1 MRYAHRN
8 LCRARAGHPRPR
20 PLAPGAGDVS
30 SCRMPVPSSIL
41 LLHGLGG
48 SGAGSVRLL
57 EERLRADGWS
67 GQVFLRPTLQAVHL
81 PTPGKPMERVFVQ
94 AWDEMHAFLGTR
106 VPHLTVGFS
115 FGGLLAAFAPSPLRL
130 SVCAPWAALPA
141 DALQKANKPFEMMVY
156 PPNRHGIGGAHYT
169 HLQVDFIRRAFELK

>member
-1 MRYAHRN
+1 
-8 LCRARAGHPRPR
+8 
-20 PLAPGAGDVS
+20 
-30 SCRMPVPSSIL
+30 MPVPSSIL

-48 SGAGSVRLL
+48 SGEGSVRLL
-57 EERLRADGWS
+57 EARLCAGGWS
-67 GQVFLRPTLQAVHL
+67 GQVFLRPTLQAVHQ

-94 AWDEMHAFLGTR
+94 AWDEMHAFLGSR

-141 DALQKANKPFEMMVY
+141 DALQKACARPGLRVLQ
-156 PPNRHGIGGAHYT
+156 GGRDAVVAAGPSLGALPEHVPAT
-169 HLQVDFIRRAFELK
+169 LDPQGSHDFDAWMERIAEWVLASWEQF